1 MTFDANTG
9 LALSF
14 VDEWARAGVTD
25 ACVAPGSR
33 STPLALAL
41 AGDERIRVHVHL
53 DERSASFFALGL
65 AKATD
70 RPTVVL
76 CTSGTAAAELHPA
89 VLEAHHARVPMIVCT
104 ADRPFELRDTG
115 AGQTIDQVGIYGG
128 AARWAVDVAA
138 PAPGD
143 DPGVARSWRA
153 TAARAVVTALGRP
166 AGPVHLNLAFREP
179 LVPTGEPPLVTDGRT
194 DGEPWVRAVTE
205 PVAPS
210 GRLVARVAARARDAR
225 RGLLVVGWGGGVRA
239 EVVERLATRLGWP
252 VLADPI
258 SNTRAG
264 AHTISTYEPLARAG
278 FLDAVGRPDLVVRF
292 GAALTSKIVTGWLD
306 PSVPQLVVDPDGAW
320 LDPHRAAHEVLVADG
335 EPFALALAGACES
348 VTARAWLDSW
358 RDADAV
364 ARAAVD
370 ALVDSW
376 EEPFEGRVARDVV
389 DALPGGGNVVVASS
403 MPVRD
408 VEAFA
413 RPRAGVRVF
422 ANRGVNGI
430 DGFVSTALGVA
441 AGSRSKRTV
450 ALTGDLGF
458 LHDANGLLG
467 VADRGLD
474 ATIVVVDNGGGG
486 IFSFLPQAEH
496 GAHFEELF
504 ATPQPVDL
512 DAFAAVHR
520 VSATHVDKASELTPA
535 LRASLDAGGVRLL
548 IVTTDRAENVAR
560 HRAVWDAVAGA
571 LRG

>member
-9 LALSF
+9 LARSF

-41 AGDERIRVHVHL
+41 AGDERIRVHVQL

-65 AKATD
+65 AKATG
-70 RPTVVL
+70 RPAVVL
-76 CTSGTAAAELHPA
+76 CTSGTAAAEFHAA
-89 VLEAHHARVPMIVCT
+89 VLEAHHARVPLIVCT

-115 AGQTIDQVGIYGG
+115 AGQTIDQVGLYGG
-128 AARWAVDVAA
+128 AVRWAVDVAA
-138 PAPGD
+138 PGAGD
-143 DPGVARSWRA
+143 DPTVARSWRA
-153 TAARAVVTALGRP
+153 TAARAVATALGRP

-179 LVPTGEPPLVTDGRT
+179 LVPTGDAPLVVDGRA
-194 DGEPWVRAVTE
+194 GSEPWVRAVTG

-210 GRLVARVAARARDAR
+210 DRVIAEVASRARGAR
-225 RGLLVVGWGGGVRA
+225 RGLVVAGWGAGVRA
-239 EVVERLATRLGWP
+239 ETVERLAARLGWP

-258 SNTRAG
+258 ANARAG

-278 FLDAVGRPDLVVRF
+278 FLETVGRPDLVLRF
-292 GAALTSKIVTGWLD
+292 GAALTSKVLTGWLD
-306 PSVPQLVVDPDGAW
+306 PSVPQVVVDPDGAW
-320 LDPHRAAHEVLVADG
+320 LDPHRATHEVMVADP
-335 EPFALALAGACES
+335 ERFAVALARACES
-348 VTARAWLDSW
+348 VAARAWLDAW
-358 RDADAV
+358 CDADAV

-370 ALVDSW
+370 DLLDSW
-376 EEPFEGRVARDVV
+376 EEPFEGRVARDVL
-389 DALPGGGNVVVASS
+389 DALPDGGNLVVASS

-413 RPRAGVRVF
+413 RPRAGVRVL

-441 AGSRSKRTV
+441 AARSGPTV

-458 LHDANGLLG
+458 LHDTNGLLG

-486 IFSFLPQAEH
+486 IFSFLPQADH

-504 ATPQPVDL
+504 ATAQPVDL
-512 DAFAAVHR
+512 DALAAVHR
-520 VSATHVDKASELTPA
+520 VPATHVDKASELAPA

-548 IVTTDRAENVAR
+548 IVTTDRTDNVAR
-560 HRAVWDAVAGA
+560 HRAVWDAVAHA
-571 LRG
+571 LRA